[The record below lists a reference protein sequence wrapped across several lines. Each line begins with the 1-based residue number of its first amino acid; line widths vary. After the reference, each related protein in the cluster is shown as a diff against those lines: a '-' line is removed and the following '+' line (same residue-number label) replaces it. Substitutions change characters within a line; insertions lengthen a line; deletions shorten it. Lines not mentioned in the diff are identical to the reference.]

1 MRLGTT
7 GLGVLSGL
15 TVRGRCLLAAA
26 CAAVVCALVLDERD
40 LLRVAFFAAA
50 LPLLTLS
57 ISALARTGLRADRE
71 LVPRRTAVHTSATVR
86 LRLSS
91 TGRVPPSGLIL
102 VDEVPPLLG
111 GTARYGLGGSVG
123 RSGKVVEYTV
133 RPELRG
139 VHQLGPLRCRTRDP
153 FGLSVFEK
161 EIVGSDHLVAVPE
174 VFPLSGLPAAGGGH
188 GGEDSGRMRAGPGSD
203 DGTIREYRHGDD
215 IRRVHWKSTAHRD
228 ELMVRV
234 EEGPRHGGVTVLL
247 DHRASAHRGTGAN
260 SSLEW
265 AVSAAASICL
275 HLRRRGQRVR
285 LVSTSGRRV
294 AASGSPG
301 SDADEEQ
308 DDESVLEALAA
319 LQPSA
324 RREIPPG
331 GASESDRDL
340 IAVLGR
346 TTPAGAGKLASAR
359 STGSRSAAILL
370 DVDAWAEG
378 SQQHDPA
385 SGTAHRLRSAGW
397 TVTTVAG
404 PSSPVALVWE
414 SLCEQGTSLDP
425 PRAGP

>member
-1 MRLGTT
+1 MR
-7 GLGVLSGL
+7 LGVLSGL

-40 LLRVAFFAAA
+40 LLRVAVFAAV

-57 ISALARTGLRADRE
+57 ISALARTGLHASRE
-71 LVPRRTAVHTSATVR
+71 LVPRRTEVHASATVR

-91 TGRVPPSGLIL
+91 TGRIPPNGLVLI
-102 VDEVPPLLG
+102 DEVPPLLG

-123 RSGKVVEYTV
+123 RSGKVVEYAV

-139 VHQLGPLRCRTRDP
+139 IHQLGPLRCRTRDP

-161 EIVGSDHLVAVPE
+161 EIVGADRLVAVPE
-174 VFPLSGLPAAGGGH
+174 VFPLSGLPAAGNGR
-188 GGEDSGRMRAGPGSD
+188 GGEDSVRMRAGPGSD
-203 DGTIREYRHGDD
+203 DSTIREYRHGDD

-234 EEGPRHGGVTVLL
+234 EEAPQRGGVTVLL

-275 HLRRRGQRVR
+275 HLRGHGQRVR
-285 LVSTSGRRV
+285 LVSTSGQRLT
-294 AASGSPG
+294 ASGSPG
-301 SDADEEQ
+301 SEADDEQ

-324 RREIPPG
+324 RRELPPG
-331 GASESDRDL
+331 GASETDRDL

-346 TTPAGAGKLASAR
+346 TTPAGAGELASAR

-370 DVDAWAEG
+370 DVEAWTDEP
-378 SQQHDPA
+378 QQHDLPA
-385 SGTAHRLRSAGW
+385 GATHRLRAAGW
-397 TVTTVAG
+397 DVTTVAG
-404 PSSPVALVWE
+404 PRSPVSLVWE

-425 PRAGP
+425 PRTGP